1 MMAVLWPVAVKV
13 LLFTVGLAIIGYWAD
28 YLKNKYKMNKK

>member
-13 LLFTVGLAIIGYWAD
+13 LLFTVGLAILGYWAD
-28 YLKNKYKMNKK
+28 YIKNKYRMRGK